1 MAPAD
6 PDKRSKMTLSTA
18 FSKFRQPRKATR
30 PLSFIGIAAIVI
42 TIFSLLPLFFVIWV
56 AVQSG
61 WSSVIS
67 LVFRPRV
74 GDLLLNTVLL
84 IGLTVPIS
92 VTLSVGLAW
101 LTERSDLPGA
111 YFWSWLA
118 VAPLAVP
125 AFVHSYAWISLVPK
139 LHGLPAGTLI
149 ATIAYFPFVYL
160 PIAATLRRL
169 DPGLEEAAASLGHS
183 PWQVFFRVVLPQL
196 RLAILGGSLLLSL
209 HLLTEYGLFAF
220 IRFDTFTTAI
230 VDQFQS
236 SFNGAAAN
244 MLAGVLV
251 TLCLGI
257 LGLEIVLRGSVRYA
271 RVGSGAPKTPK
282 RMRLGRATLPAVA
295 LFLGIVLISLGVP
308 FLTIGRW
315 LIKGGATVW
324 DLVAIGHAFWQTL
337 LLAIGGAVLAVILAV
352 PTAWLSNRKTG
363 PLPRLLEAANYIVGA
378 LPGVVVALALVTITV
393 QVALPLY
400 QSVVTILV
408 AYAMM
413 FLPRAMISLRS
424 SLAQSPVELE
434 QAATTLGRTPLQ
446 AIIEITLRLS
456 APGAAAG
463 AALVGIGIM
472 TELTATQML
481 APNGT
486 RTLAMAFWA
495 KSGELDYAAAAPYAL
510 IMVALS
516 LPLTVVLFI
525 QSRRVSGG

>member
-1 MAPAD
+1 M
-6 PDKRSKMTLSTA
+6 SV
-18 FSKFRQPRKATR
+18 
-30 PLSFIGIAAIVI
+30 AALLV
-42 TIFSLLPLFFVIWV
+42 TFFSLLPLFFVIWV

-61 WSSVIS
+61 WSTVFS

-74 GDLLLNTVLL
+74 GALLMNTVLL
-84 IGLTVPIS
+84 IGLTVPIC
-92 VTLSVGLAW
+92 VTLSVALAW
-101 LTERSDLPGA
+101 LTERSDVPA
-111 YFWSWLA
+111 APVWAWLSI
-118 VAPLAVP
+118 APLAIP
-125 AFVHSYAWISLVPK
+125 AFIHSYAWITLFPK
-139 LHGLPAGTLI
+139 LHGLPAGTLVS
-149 ATIAYFPFVYL
+149 TIAYFPFVYL

-169 DPGLEEAAASLGHS
+169 DPGLEEAAASLGYK
-183 PWQVFFRVVLPQL
+183 PWMVFFRVVLPQL

-257 LGLEIVLRGSVRYA
+257 LGLEIMLRGTVRYA
-271 RVGSGAPKTPK
+271 RVGSGAPKVLRRSK
-282 RMRLGRATLPAVA
+282 LGSATMPCLFFLLAVA
-295 LFLGIVLISLGVP
+295 LLSLGVP
-308 FLTIGRW
+308 FLTIIRW
-315 LIKGGATVW
+315 LIAGGTSVW
-324 DLVAIGHAFWQTL
+324 DLGAIGLAFWQTL
-337 LLAIGGAVLAVILAV
+337 LLAVGGALLAVVLSV
-352 PTAWLSNRKTG
+352 PTAWLSNRHSG
-363 PLPRLLEAANYIVGA
+363 PFPRLLEAANYIVGA
-378 LPGVVVALALVTITV
+378 LPGVVVALALVTMTV
-393 QVALPLY
+393 RIALPLY
-400 QSVVTILV
+400 QSVATILA

-424 SLAQSPVELE
+424 SLAQCPVELE
-434 QAATTLGRTPLQ
+434 QAANTLGRTPLQ
-446 AIIEITLRLS
+446 AITQITLRLS

-525 QSRRVSGG
+525 QSRRMSGA